1 MPTWVQRLNS
11 HFLGRI
17 LTTLVVGGGT
27 MVIYWALND
36 HLSPRYDLSTPLD
49 RAIPFLPWT
58 IVIYFS
64 FYLLLLVAAWVSE
77 AEEFVRLFV
86 ALLAANLCCYLGF
99 VAFTAHYPRPALAEI
114 TPLWR
119 PVYAN
124 MYGSDAPGNTFPS
137 IHVAST
143 MIVGLR
149 LGRRHL
155 GWMIWAVAIAVST
168 LTVKQHFLVDV
179 VAGVGVAAAAL
190 KFSFRSKGARHGA

>member
-1 MPTWVQRLNS
+1 MPPWLQRLNG

-36 HLSPRYDLSTPLD
+36 HLTPRYDLSTRLD
-49 RAIPFLPWT
+49 FAIPFLPWT
-58 IVIYFS
+58 IVVYFS
-64 FYLLLLVAAWVSE
+64 FYGLLLVAAWVSE
-77 AEEFVRLFV
+77 ADDFVRLFV
-86 ALLAANLCCYLGF
+86 ALLVANVCCYVGF
-99 VAFTAHYPRPALAEI
+99 ILFTAHYPRPSLSEI
-114 TPLWR
+114 SPFWR

-149 LGRRHL
+149 LRRRHF
-155 GWMIWAVAIAVST
+155 GWMIWAVAITLST

-179 VAGVGVAAAAL
+179 VAGVGVAAAASG
-190 KFSFRSKGARHGA
+190 FAFRSKGTTHGA

>member
-1 MPTWVQRLNS
+1 MPTWLHRLNR

-17 LTTLVVGGGT
+17 GTTVVVVSAT

-36 HLSPRYDLSTPLD
+36 HLRPRFDLSTPID
-49 RAIPFLPWT
+49 GVIPFLPWT

-64 FYLLLLVAAWVSE
+64 FYLLLLVAAWACE
-77 AEEFVRLFV
+77 AEEFLRLFV
-86 ALLAANLCCYLGF
+86 ALLAANLCCYFGF
-99 VAFTAHYPRPALAEI
+99 VLFTAHYPRPALSEI

-149 LGRRHL
+149 LRRRHL
-155 GWMIWAVAIAVST
+155 AWMFWAVAIAVST

-179 VAGVGVAAAAL
+179 VGGVGVAAAATW
-190 KFSFRSKGARHGA
+190 FAFRSTRGTHGS